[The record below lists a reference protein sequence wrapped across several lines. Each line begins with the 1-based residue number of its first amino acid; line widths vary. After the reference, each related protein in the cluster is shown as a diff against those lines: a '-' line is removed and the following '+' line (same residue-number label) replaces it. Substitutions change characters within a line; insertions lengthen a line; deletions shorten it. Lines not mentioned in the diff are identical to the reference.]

1 MKFSSLYVFWVAVC
15 CGLDPIRTGTSAS
28 AWVIPMKTTT
38 TTHKSHVTTTTV
50 TSARIRSRR
59 SSFVL
64 KSTVSAVERS
74 SNRLLYIYNSKT
86 RQKELFR
93 PIQQP
98 EQSSSPNYDAV
109 VTMYTCGPTVYD
121 AAHIGNFRA
130 FLTYDIMK
138 RVLMYLGYRI
148 VHVCNITDV
157 DDKIIQRANEQQID
171 IGNIHTQLT
180 QIYETKFRNDLLA
193 LNCIP
198 ASVYPRATE
207 HIPVMIRFV
216 QELILK
222 NLAYEI
228 DGSWYFDTQQYKP
241 YGTQLVQLDFQ
252 EMEAQKDTF
261 VEANKKRHFADFCLW
276 KAFKEESDRPD
287 MAWQSQ
293 DFVREGTA
301 SSSSSLSSTHN
312 QTPVINGG
320 GINEDDEAAQFEKL
334 RQSQPYPL
342 PEPVIG
348 KGRPGWHLE
357 CSAMAKTYFGN
368 QTIDL
373 HGGGMD
379 LKFPHHE
386 NEIAQSEGLHDRNT
400 FCNCWFHN
408 GFVEVGGE
416 NTKMSKSLGNFLTL
430 DTACPTAAD
439 VRAYRYLV
447 VTSQYRNPLR
457 FTDTI
462 LQASKK
468 AIARIDKV
476 VAKLDEILDSHNAIE
491 RHDNDD
497 DDKSKHSVTSEDN
510 DLASVHVPSALDS
523 FETAICDDLSM
534 PRAAAALFDLIKL
547 AEAVVYPKK
556 NASHD
561 HQPPTN
567 YDLVGLRAIRNGID
581 RMDQVFGILYTI
593 PSSIREGKEE
603 HSSIG
608 SMSIP
613 PEVLELVSQRTAA
626 KNNKDWEMADSL
638 RRRITEL
645 GYTVQDVKNGEP
657 IVTPVAV
664 ES

>member
-1 MKFSSLYVFWVAVC
+1 
-15 CGLDPIRTGTSAS
+15 
-28 AWVIPMKTTT
+28 
-38 TTHKSHVTTTTV
+38 
-50 TSARIRSRR
+50 
-59 SSFVL
+59 
-64 KSTVSAVERS
+64 
-74 SNRLLYIYNSKT
+74 
-86 RQKELFR
+86 
-93 PIQQP
+93 
-98 EQSSSPNYDAV
+98 
-109 VTMYTCGPTVYD
+109 
-121 AAHIGNFRA
+121 
-130 FLTYDIMK
+130 
-138 RVLMYLGYRI
+138 
-148 VHVCNITDV
+148 
-157 DDKIIQRANEQQID
+157 
-171 IGNIHTQLT
+171 
-180 QIYETKFRNDLLA
+180 
-193 LNCIP
+193 
-198 ASVYPRATE
+198 
-207 HIPVMIRFV
+207 
-216 QELILK
+216 
-222 NLAYEI
+222 
-228 DGSWYFDTQQYKP
+228 
-241 YGTQLVQLDFQ
+241 
-252 EMEAQKDTF
+252 
-261 VEANKKRHFADFCLW
+261 
-276 KAFKEESDRPD
+276 
-287 MAWQSQ
+287 
-293 DFVREGTA
+293 
-301 SSSSSLSSTHN
+301 
-312 QTPVINGG
+312 
-320 GINEDDEAAQFEKL
+320 
-334 RQSQPYPL
+334 
-342 PEPVIG
+342 
-348 KGRPGWHLE
+348 
-357 CSAMAKTYFGN
+357 MAKTYFGN

>member
-1 MKFSSLYVFWVAVC
+1 MTVFA
-15 CGLDPIRTGTSAS
+15 
-28 AWVIPMKTTT
+28 
-38 TTHKSHVTTTTV
+38 
-50 TSARIRSRR
+50 
-59 SSFVL
+59 
-64 KSTVSAVERS
+64 ERKQ
-74 SNRLLYIYNSKT
+74 LYIYNSKT

-93 PIQQP
+93 PVQQQQQQP
-98 EQSSSPNYDAV
+98 EQSSSNNDNNVV

-130 FLTYDIMK
+130 FLTYDVMK

-148 VHVCNITDV
+148 LHVCNITDV
-157 DDKIIQRANEQQID
+157 DDKIIQRANEQQIA

-180 QIYETKFRNDLLA
+180 QIYETKFRNDLIA

-198 ASVYPRATE
+198 ASVYPHATE

-216 QELILK
+216 QELIRK
-222 NLAYEI
+222 NLAYEV
-228 DGSWYFDTQQYKP
+228 DGSWYFDTQQYQP

-252 EMEAQKDTF
+252 EMEAQKETF
-261 VEANKKRHFADFCLW
+261 VEADKKRHFADFCLW
-276 KAFKEESDRPD
+276 KAYKEGNDRPD

-293 DFVREGTA
+293 DFVGQETLSA
-301 SSSSSLSSTHN
+301 SSSTNDPSTN
-312 QTPVINGG
+312 IMNGSG
-320 GINEDDEAAQFEKL
+320 NDKEEAAYFEML

-342 PEPVIG
+342 SEPIIG

-357 CSAMAKTYFGN
+357 CSAMAKTYFGE

-408 GFVEVGGE
+408 GFVEVGE

-468 AIARIDKV
+468 AVARIDKV
-476 VAKLDEILDSHNAIE
+476 VAKLDEILESHEPLVNNVGVDYDSVY
-491 RHDNDD
+491 
-497 DDKSKHSVTSEDN
+497 SVTSETN
-510 DLASVHVPSALDS
+510 HLALVQVSRALDS

-547 AEAVVYPKK
+547 AEATVFPKK
-556 NASHD
+556 STAHD
-561 HQPPTN
+561 KPKTK
-567 YDLVGLRAIRNGID
+567 YDLVVLRAIRNGIAQ
-581 RMDQVFGILYTI
+581 MDQVFGILYTI
-593 PSSIREGKEE
+593 PSSIRKSNEE
-603 HSSIG
+603 QASKDSK
-608 SMSIP
+608 SIP
-613 PEVLELVSQRTAA
+613 PEVLELVNQRTAA
-626 KNNKDWEMADSL
+626 KNSKDWETADSL

-645 GYTVQDVKNGEP
+645 GYAVQDVKNGEP
-657 IVTPVAV
+657 IVTPGAV